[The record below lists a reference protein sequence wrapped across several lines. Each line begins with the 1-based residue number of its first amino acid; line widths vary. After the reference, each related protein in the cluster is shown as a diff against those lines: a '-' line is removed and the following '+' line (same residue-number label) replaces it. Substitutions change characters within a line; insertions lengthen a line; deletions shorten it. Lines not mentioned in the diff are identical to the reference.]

1 MPGEL
6 NGTRSCIVKSKF
18 DRSTGRVMEFTS
30 PICKQTKSP
39 QKGIVAVED
48 GMIRGFDRKYFYI
61 RPAERPSAKDVF
73 NLPNPGVCTL
83 PCTAWPSTLLSWQE
97 RPGAAVNELV
107 KPGHSAIRAIHRC
120 SFIPFAAKQKVARPR
135 TPKQQM
141 RNIMQTMSCARKQGI
156 PRRL

>member
-1 MPGEL
+1 
-6 NGTRSCIVKSKF
+6 
-18 DRSTGRVMEFTS
+18 MEFTS

-120 SFIPFAAKQKVARPR
+120 SFIPLAAKQKVD
-135 TPKQQM
+135 TPTNTKTTNAKHNANHELRQKTGNSTTIVNSAEM
-141 RNIMQTMSCARKQGI
+141 VAIKPTTAVKSIDFCNTW
-156 PRRL
+156 